1 MDAMN
6 ERASGGSPPWHAAAT
21 MAPPDP
27 DTELLAAIV
36 ATVREV
42 RTLDATI
49 AAADAE
55 LARLPTLL
63 AWLVRVQHPVMWLIC
78 VPRHA
83 AAAALTLPARA
94 APATLTLPARAA
106 GARDGR
112 RRRVALLAAALLAAA
127 LLAAALLAAVGMDV
141 FGEVVR

>member
-6 ERASGGSPPWHAAAT
+6 AMNGRAPDGYPPWHAAAT
-21 MAPPDP
+21 GSPPDP
-27 DTELLAAIV
+27 DAELLAAIV

-42 RTLDATI
+42 RALDATI

-83 AAAALTLPARA
+83 AAAALTLPEHAAA
-94 APATLTLPARAA
+94 AP
-106 GARDGR
+106 RDGR
-112 RRRVALLAAALLAAA
+112 RRWGPAALLAAALAALLAAA
-127 LLAAALLAAVGMDV
+127 LLAATGMDIV
-141 FGEVVR
+141 GEAMR